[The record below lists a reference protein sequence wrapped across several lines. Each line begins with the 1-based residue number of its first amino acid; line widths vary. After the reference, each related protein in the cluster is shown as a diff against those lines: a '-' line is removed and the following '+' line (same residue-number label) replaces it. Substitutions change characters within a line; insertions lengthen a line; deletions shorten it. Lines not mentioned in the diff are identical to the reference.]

1 MPASKK
7 EVVKKEDNYLVIKAD
22 LNYSNK
28 LILPYD
34 LGMQLMNALAK
45 AEIYSTP
52 YNEKSVIRDIGSE
65 DISIS
70 LLGAQ
75 EYAEIKLNDLLT
87 P

>member
-1 MPASKK
+1 MSTSKREIIK
-7 EVVKKEDNYLVIKAD
+7 TENNYLVIKAD
-22 LNYSNK
+22 LGYTGK

-34 LGMQLMNALAK
+34 LGVQLMNALAK
-45 AEIYSTP
+45 AEIYDAP
-52 YNEKSVIRDIGSE
+52 YNSKPVIRDIGK
-65 DISIS
+65 DDVSIS